1 MADPKFLFVA
11 LTSPLKS
18 NSSIHLPTQHLLLN
32 VLCKTKLLVPIT
44 LTSLPS
50 LPYVSFPPVFFLLSR
65 LKAMKPTFTWLFLSS
80 PGNLSES
87 QVSLTFRTYPYLVPS
102 HYLCSVTLVPGSVI
116 PLLALFQ
123 LLITSFYDSVLT
135 SLLNPN
141 HIAVQQAKQ
150 ISKDVCYYHSL
161 SLLRTFQ
168 WLPIFLREK
177 PVSRK

>member
-11 LTSPLKS
+11 LTSPFKS

-44 LTSLPS
+44 LTSLSS
-50 LPYVSFPPVFFLLSR
+50 LPYVSFPPVFFFLSR

-123 LLITSFYDSVLT
+123 LLITSFYD
-135 SLLNPN
+135 
-141 HIAVQQAKQ
+141 I
-150 ISKDVCYYHSL
+150 L
-161 SLLRTFQ
+161 SLHPSSTPTILQSSRQSKSLRMCVIIIVYLCSEPSSGSPF
-168 WLPIFLREK
+168 FSE
-177 PVSRK
+177 